1 MRIPCE
7 LFERAEQPRRQFV
20 TDPEHRIRR
29 SQRAGIRWLQAM
41 PMGGRSGRNQNI
53 WRADAIHDPSDQTLH
68 GCNVGHDTRGLCKGR
83 NNR

>member
-1 MRIPCE
+1 
-7 LFERAEQPRRQFV
+7 
-20 TDPEHRIRR
+20 
-29 SQRAGIRWLQAM
+29 M